1 MQTRVRAY
9 RHSTLK
15 MLKIRDKEEDR
26 LKTVPTLKLLKI
38 RDKDE
43 GGLKTILQKYVLGT
57 SA

>member
-1 MQTRVRAY
+1 
-9 RHSTLK
+9 